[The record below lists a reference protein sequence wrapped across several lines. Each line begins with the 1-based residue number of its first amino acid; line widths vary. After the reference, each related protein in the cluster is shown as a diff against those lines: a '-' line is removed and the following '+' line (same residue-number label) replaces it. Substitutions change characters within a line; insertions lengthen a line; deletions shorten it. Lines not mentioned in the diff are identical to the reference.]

1 MEVPSARQIIA
12 ARGLLGI
19 SQQTLA
25 EGSGVS
31 IAALK
36 RFEAKADQ
44 SEDKANTRVGT
55 ISKLMV
61 YLNGRG
67 IAFLSHDDFKGVVKK
82 KVTIFIVLN
91 QNFDGIKGWTVYTRT
106 KRAQKI
112 RN

>member
-1 MEVPSARQIIA
+1 MAPENTGQVSIERQALVRMSFLTGVFLMEVPSARQIIA

-19 SQQTLA
+19 SQQRLA

-36 RFEAKADQ
+36 RVEAKADQ
-44 SEDKANTRVGT
+44 SDDKANIRVGT

-67 IAFLSHDDFKGVVKK
+67 IAFLSHDDFKGVVLKEK
-82 KVTIFIVLN
+82 
-91 QNFDGIKGWTVYTRT
+91 
-106 KRAQKI
+106 
-112 RN
+112 

>member
-12 ARGLLGI
+12 ARDLLGN

-44 SEDKANTRVGT
+44 SDGKAMM
-55 ISKLMV
+55 ISKAWFSKKGNIF
-61 YLNGRG
+61 YL
-67 IAFLSHDDFKGVVKK
+67 FKSFV
-82 KVTIFIVLN
+82 
-91 QNFDGIKGWTVYTRT
+91 
-106 KRAQKI
+106 
-112 RN
+112 

>member
-1 MEVPSARQIIA
+1 MEVPSVRQIIA

-44 SEDKANTRVGT
+44 SDDKANTRVGT
-55 ISKLMV
+55 I
-61 YLNGRG
+61 
-67 IAFLSHDDFKGVVKK
+67 
-82 KVTIFIVLN
+82 
-91 QNFDGIKGWTVYTRT
+91 
-106 KRAQKI
+106 
-112 RN
+112 

>member
-1 MEVPSARQIIA
+1 MFFLVEVPSARQIIA

-19 SQQTLA
+19 SQLRLA

-44 SEDKANTRVGT
+44 SDDKANTRVGT

-67 IAFLSHDDFKGVVKK
+67 IAFLSHDDFKGVVLKE
-82 KVTIFIVLN
+82 
-91 QNFDGIKGWTVYTRT
+91 R
-106 KRAQKI
+106 
-112 RN
+112 

>member
-12 ARGLLGI
+12 ARGLLVI

-44 SEDKANTRVGT
+44 SDDKANTRVGT
-55 ISKLMV
+55 ISKLMA

-67 IAFLSHDDFKGVVKK
+67 IAFLSHDDFKGVVLKEK
-82 KVTIFIVLN
+82 
-91 QNFDGIKGWTVYTRT
+91 
-106 KRAQKI
+106 
-112 RN
+112 